1 MWTHTPYCL
10 DGETLSCCQVRG
22 FRRCVNHNDHD
33 RRKPLHH
40 AASRGNAH
48 TMKVLL
54 DQGAATDAEDRDGEF
69 PLHRVV
75 KSIDNTNHRV
85 QALRL
90 LLCRGTDRLNESECS
105 GCTALHV
112 VGPKRYARNLVE
124 YGGIQ
129 SGCPA
134 KSVLIEINNLLSAS
148 VRLPYIK

>member
-1 MWTHTPYCL
+1 M
-10 DGETLSCCQVRG
+10 
-22 FRRCVNHNDHD
+22 
-33 RRKPLHH
+33 
-40 AASRGNAH
+40 
-48 TMKVLL
+48 
-54 DQGAATDAEDRDGEF
+54 DAEDCDGEF

-75 KSIDNTNHRV
+75 KSIDTTKHRV
-85 QALRL
+85 QPLRPP
-90 LLCRGTDRLNESECS
+90 LCRGADGLNDSECS

-112 VGPKRYARNLVE
+112 VGTKRYARDLVK